1 MGCSSCKQEK
11 QKPTPSKED
20 LERMAVTTEKIM
32 YGLLIVWSVFA
43 VYGIYCF
50 FKNFL

>member
-1 MGCSSCKQEK
+1 MSCSSCKQEK
-11 QKPTPSKED
+11 QKPTPSKQE
-20 LERMAVTTEKIM
+20 LEKIAITM
-32 YGLLIVWSVFA
+32 EKVVYGFLIVWSLFA